1 MKKILVSIIICLSL
15 FLLVGCDKTISKENE
30 IVLTLSD
37 EIKNA
42 ITYSGE
48 IPYRKFEFDGSF
60 NLYETSSDISVIFTK
75 NDNFK
80 LSNEFAK
87 HLSTVGSNYIVT
99 SETVQVG
106 DKNGQALFG
115 DVKITMD
122 AGTESVEYTIVTW
135 NDDGTRFSYLFRS
148 FISGGK
154 RYYAY
159 CYHTGINMSM
169 EVPLLVQKINGEQK
183 IFLISLPYDTKY
195 KIGANT
201 KIKSLQTKEEYTT
214 ESYHTF
220 DYPDSFLSTDDHQ
233 GKIKEW
239 YINYCNGRYE
249 GNQFVFTYLGN
260 DFVVN
265 FTGSNFSIYAK

>member
-1 MKKILVSIIICLSL
+1 MKKLIISIVICLSM
-15 FLLVGCDKTISKENE
+15 FALVGCDETISKEGE
-30 IVLTLSD
+30 IVLTLSE
-37 EIKNA
+37 EIKNS
-42 ITYSGE
+42 ITYTGE
-48 IPYRKFEFDGSF
+48 IPYRKFEFDGSL
-60 NLYETSSDISVIFTK
+60 NIYETSSEISVIFTN

-80 LSNEFAK
+80 LSEEFSK
-87 HLSTVGSNYIVT
+87 HLAAVGSNYVVT

-106 DKNGQALFG
+106 DKDGKALFG
-115 DVKITMD
+115 DMKINMD
-122 AGTESVEYTIVTW
+122 EGTQSVEYTIVTW
-135 NDDGTRFSYLFRS
+135 NDDGTRFSYLFRT
-148 FISGGK
+148 FISSGK

-169 EVPLLVQKINGEQK
+169 EVPLLVQKVNGEQK

-220 DYPDSFLSTDDHQ
+220 DYPSSFLATENRQ
-233 GKIKEW
+233 EKVKNW
-239 YINYCNGRYE
+239 YIDYCNGRYE

-265 FTGSNFSIYAK
+265 FGDLTFSIYVK